1 MGEQRFK
8 TTPSMPLSAWRFKK
22 PEITARTE
30 WAAPRASTV
39 STVGVFVARA
49 TA

>member
-1 MGEQRFK
+1 MGEQRFRI
-8 TTPSMPLSAWRFKK
+8 TPLMPLSGWRFKK
-22 PEITARTE
+22 PEITANTE

-39 STVGVFVARA
+39 STVGALVAWA